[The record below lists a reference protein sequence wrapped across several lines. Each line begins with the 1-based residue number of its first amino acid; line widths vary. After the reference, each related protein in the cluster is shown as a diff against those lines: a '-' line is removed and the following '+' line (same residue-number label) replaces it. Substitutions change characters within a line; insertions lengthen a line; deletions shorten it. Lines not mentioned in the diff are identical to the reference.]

1 MDPSSEEMTETR
13 DEWGREA
20 PSRELPWFLRRRHGW
35 LARMLPWHRPRVRVA
50 AVIGSDSRP
59 LRHWENWRRIVPAM
73 NALVDLL
80 PKPATIRPEHYR
92 EGRRRQIPYGLMRWN
107 EENNR
112 RWTAGAEEPDLYM
125 RKTEIWSPARSSTIE
140 MRRYPDFYALIDG
153 GQSVDRQGFA
163 LALRLDLLPGLA
175 AAADAVVAEVEALIP
190 DSRRLIAD
198 RTWEERRILG
208 VIRENNLDDAISLD
222 AFEWAEANP
231 HRQFPAFSSPR

>member
-1 MDPSSEEMTETR
+1 MTAIPDEPEREE
-13 DEWGREA
+13 
-20 PSRELPWFLRRRHGW
+20 PSREPPWFLRRRHGW
-35 LARMLPWHRPRVRVA
+35 LARHLPWHRPRVRVA

-73 NALVDLL
+73 TALVDLL
-80 PKPATIRPEHYR
+80 PKPATIRPWHYR
-92 EGRRRQIPYGLMRWN
+92 HGQSRHISYGLLRWN

-112 RWTAGAEEPDLYM
+112 RWTEGAKEPDVFM
-125 RKTEIWSPARSSTIE
+125 RKTEIWSPSRSSTIE
-140 MRRYPDFYALIDG
+140 KHLYPDFYALIDG
-153 GQSVDRQGFA
+153 GQTVDRQGFT
-163 LALRLDLLPGLA
+163 LAVRLDLLPGLA

-208 VIRENNLDDAISLD
+208 VIRENNLDDAIGLD

-231 HRQFPAFSSPR
+231 HRQVPAFAAPR